1 MPDCSQESGKES
13 SEECGKES
21 GKDGANNRIEVS
33 SKHFPCLHFS
43 RPAPRWPF
51 FYPIT
56 VVLLAPIKT
65 WLDR

>member
-33 SKHFPCLHFS
+33 SKHFPCLHFPGQL
-43 RPAPRWPF
+43 PAGF
-51 FYPIT
+51 FLPHHGGA
-56 VVLLAPIKT
+56 VGANKDLVG
-65 WLDR
+65 